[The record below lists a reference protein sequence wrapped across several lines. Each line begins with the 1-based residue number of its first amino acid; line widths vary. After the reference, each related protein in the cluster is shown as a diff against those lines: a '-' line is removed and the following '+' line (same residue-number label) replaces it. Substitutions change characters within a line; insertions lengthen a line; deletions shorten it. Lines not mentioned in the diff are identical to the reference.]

1 MALLRFT
8 FELYLGGSW
17 VDITTY
23 VRHQKVNIERG
34 TKDEAPKLTPA
45 KAKLTLENGDDR
57 FNPRNPTGPYF
68 GQLVRNTPIRISCA
82 GAVSNASRFYGEVFA
97 FEPRWNEDRSNCTVS
112 VEANGSLRRIL
123 GSKVPP
129 RSYYRSWWN
138 TRGGVNPKPR
148 YFYPLEDAAGTAEIG
163 QGSAT
168 FKNAPAD
175 GAAWGKAPMNDWQP
189 NGVAIDNFNELTFP
203 CDMRGSTA
211 TAWEVSFLMTFPDA
225 KAVSTG
231 VIDCGTIKY
240 GWNLGTQAVIDPNNP
255 FGQAIIYVLTSAS
268 TDFLELTALPPL
280 KDVGPV
286 WVTIRNS
293 FNGTVVTTWAS
304 WQPVAR
310 ESNAITVSAVLAN
323 RPTAALEMPRSITAA
338 AVLDATG
345 AAKGYVGLSSLT
357 VSECSNGTSGI
368 GLSYAATK
376 GNPGELTYDRFT
388 RMCTEYGI
396 TNSASTLGAVQLG
409 RQYIQGLEDH
419 LLEMLTSSAHSGVVE
434 SRSANSL
441 SLLSPGTHR
450 GTISY
455 TEIVPDLEPT
465 EDDKNTA
472 NIVRLANSHSGQA
485 TLTKATGDLS
495 VAHVGPFERK
505 LETNNAAYSQALAQA
520 GKALALGTWPGPRF
534 TEITVSARS
543 TPASYSLYR
552 SIEVGDFFTLDL
564 TSTGYHDLLIV
575 KVLDIRE
582 AISHEDHRFTFTVQP
597 GELDYRAW
605 TVATN
610 RVDLASSTVAVASS
624 GSTVDVNVPTA
635 KWSTTA
641 VPYDVMV
648 SGERMTVTA
657 VSNLTSTTQRLTVT
671 RAVNGVAKTVPVG
684 AEVHLYPAFFIKAV

>member
-1 MALLRFT
+1 MALLQYK
-8 FELYLGGSW
+8 FELYLGGAW
-17 VDITTY
+17 VDITSR
-23 VRHQKVNIERG
+23 VRHQRVNIERG
-34 TKDEAPKLTPA
+34 TKDESPKLTPA

-82 GAVSNASRFYGEVFA
+82 GAVSDASRFYGEVFA
-97 FEPRWNEDRSNCTVS
+97 FEPRWNEDRSNCV
-112 VEANGSLRRIL
+112 VPIEANGSLRRIL

-129 RSYYRSWWN
+129 RSYYRSWVN
-138 TRGGVNPKPR
+138 THTLNPRPK

-163 QGSAT
+163 QGNAS

-203 CDMRGSTA
+203 CDMRGSSA
-211 TAWEVSFLMTFPDA
+211 TAWEVTFLMTFPDA
-225 KAVSTG
+225 NAVSTG
-231 VIDCGTIKY
+231 VIDCGTVKY
-240 GWNLGTQAVIDPNNP
+240 GWNLGTQDVIDPNNP
-255 FGQAIIYVLTSAS
+255 FGQAIMYVITSTS

-304 WQPVAR
+304 WQPVSNT
-310 ESNAITVSAVLAN
+310 SNAINVSAVLAN

-357 VSECSNGTSGI
+357 VSECSNGTTGFN
-368 GLSYAATK
+368 LSYVAAK
-376 GNPGELTYDRFT
+376 GGPGELTYDRFT

-396 TNSASTLGAVQLG
+396 ANSSSSLGSVQLG
-409 RQYIQGLEDH
+409 RQYVQGLEDH
-419 LLEMLTSSAHSGVVE
+419 LLELLSSSAHSGVVE
-434 SRSANSL
+434 SRSANEL
-441 SLLSPGTHR
+441 RLLGTGTHR
-450 GTISY
+450 GTIDYS
-455 TEIVPDLEPT
+455 EIVPDLEPV

-495 VAHVGPFERK
+495 VAQVGPFERK
-505 LETNNAAYSQALAQA
+505 LETNNGTYSQSLALA

-534 TEITVSARS
+534 TEITVSGRS
-543 TPASYSLYR
+543 TPASYGLYR

-564 TSTGYHDLLIV
+564 TDAGYHDLLIV
-575 KVLDIRE
+575 KVLSIRE
-582 AISHEDHRFTFTVQP
+582 ELSAPDHRFTFTVAP
-597 GELDYRAW
+597 GELDYRLW
-605 TVATN
+605 TVGTN

-624 GSTVDVNVPTA
+624 GATVDVNVPSA

-641 VPYDVMV
+641 VPYDVLI

-671 RAVNGVAKTVPVG
+671 RSVNGVAKTVPVG
-684 AEVHLYPAFFIKAV
+684 AEVHLYPAYFIKAV